1 MFSLWQAHLSFI
13 LLSFVLLS
21 TLRFTAPWRP
31 WLLPVLALASFVPI
45 AGLPLAAYVRSFT
58 DDLAISTLVLLGW
71 VCLQRLGVVQ
81 PLPRG
86 QRVQVL
92 LLFLLLAL
100 TLYPATL
107 GLTYFDPYRWG
118 FNPRPMI
125 VLMGAAAL
133 LMLWLRNA
141 LGVWML
147 GAGTLAFALRL
158 KASENYW
165 DYLID
170 PLLVGYCLVAGCSLL
185 VVAGWRWLRRRPQA
199 VAAQLKPSL

>member
-13 LLSFVLLS
+13 LLSFVLLGS
-21 TLRFTAPWRP
+21 LRLTAPWRP
-31 WLLPVLALASFVPI
+31 WLLPVLALVSFVPI
-45 AGLPLAAYVRSFT
+45 NGLSLAAYVRSFT

-71 VCLQRLGVVQ
+71 VSLLRLGVVQ
-81 PLPRG
+81 PLPYG
-86 QRVQVL
+86 QRLQVVL
-92 LLFLLLAL
+92 LFGLLAL
-100 TLYPATL
+100 SLYPATL
-107 GLTYFDPYRWG
+107 GLTYVDPYRWG

-125 VLMGAAAL
+125 VLMGLAAL
-133 LMLWLRNA
+133 VLLWLRNP

-170 PLLVGYCLVAGCSLL
+170 PLLAGYCLVAGCGLL
-185 VVAGWRWLRRRPQA
+185 AAAGWRWLRRRPRA
-199 VAAQLKPSL
+199 GAGQLKPSL